1 MKYIRLILLALIV
14 LTALISAMIGM
25 LSYAEITLPLE
36 SARKQFIK
44 KASELTGSEVR
55 IDGEVRLAISFF
67 PTLVVDNLHIANKHG
82 WKAEDILSVAETRVQ
97 IALLPLF
104 SGQLKFL
111 EISASTIWIN
121 LQQAKDGRQNW
132 QSFLPSEKK
141 TKEKA
146 ITPESTQ
153 NSVKKFWIEEF
164 RLTDVTLNYI
174 DDSLSQEFTHQ
185 IDMLVINTHDKN
197 RLTASIQGTSK
208 DIPYTFTATSNLLR
222 NLISNK
228 PWQLDMQGQVANR
241 PLKLDISIGQ
251 TKPALT
257 GTVRFD
263 AKEVEFGKILS
274 WLKLADDLDVYSDS
288 ISFTAELAGNNLKSL
303 LEQSAFALRLNDGYW
318 KLHDPA
324 GKDFKKITFATA
336 AILSKKNSPV
346 SLDFSGDLNGE
357 AIQMELSTNKL
368 SAFFTEL
375 KKIHLDITTNIA
387 KSTIDLKGD
396 IDLPISQQSFII
408 DVDVKGQKLDDWDGL
423 LKSSIPP
430 FGPYRLRGSF
440 RANQK
445 GFRIKNVRLKI
456 GNSDLGGQI
465 IINTID
471 KRTHWA
477 LDLVS
482 QTFQINDFKTEDY
495 SLFPGKGKEPGE
507 PGVKSESVL
516 TDQQGSKGR
525 SGTTATY
532 PNTSATLNLEA
543 RQVLSGKDNL
553 GGGKLHINLTGDSL
567 SVDDF
572 NLNIPG
578 GSVEGALTLQRVEDG
593 LTGILK
599 LNMDKFDYGVLYRY
613 IKPDSTYDGLIS
625 TRVNLNLAGYDAM
638 HLLDHANGTID
649 FVIWPKKIGAGILNI
664 WSVNLFLAILPEL
677 KKKESKLNCATAL

>member
-1 MKYIRLILLALIV
+1 M
-14 LTALISAMIGM
+14 
-25 LSYAEITLPLE
+25 
-36 SARKQFIK
+36 
-44 KASELTGSEVR
+44 
-55 IDGEVRLAISFF
+55 
-67 PTLVVDNLHIANKHG
+67 
-82 WKAEDILSVAETRVQ
+82 
-97 IALLPLF
+97 
-104 SGQLKFL
+104 
-111 EISASTIWIN
+111 
-121 LQQAKDGRQNW
+121 
-132 QSFLPSEKK
+132 
-141 TKEKA
+141 
-146 ITPESTQ
+146 
-153 NSVKKFWIEEF
+153 
-164 RLTDVTLNYI
+164 
-174 DDSLSQEFTHQ
+174 
-185 IDMLVINTHDKN
+185 
-197 RLTASIQGTSK
+197 
-208 DIPYTFTATSNLLR
+208 
-222 NLISNK
+222 
-228 PWQLDMQGQVANR
+228 ANR

-257 GTVRFD
+257 GTARFN

-274 WLKLADDLDVYSDS
+274 WLKLADDLDVYNDS

-303 LEQSAFALRLNDGYW
+303 LEQSTFALRLNDGYW

-346 SLDFSGDLNGE
+346 SLDFSGDLDGE
-357 AIQMELSTNKL
+357 TIQMELSTNKL

-375 KKIHLDITTNIA
+375 KKIHMDITANIA
-387 KSTIDLKGD
+387 KSTINLKGD
-396 IDLPISQQSFII
+396 IDLPISRQSFII
-408 DVDVKGQKLDDWDGL
+408 DVDIKGQKLDDWDGL

-440 RANQK
+440 RANKK
-445 GFRIKNVRLKI
+445 GFRIKNARLKI

-465 IINTID
+465 IINTSD

-495 SLFPGKGKEPGE
+495 SLFPGKGKKPGE
-507 PGVKSESVL
+507 PGVKPESVL

-525 SGTTATY
+525 SGITATY
-532 PNTSATLNLEA
+532 PNTSAALNLEA

-567 SVDDF
+567 SVDNF
-572 NLNIPG
+572 NLNMPG

-649 FVIWPKKIGAGILNI
+649 FVIWPK
-664 WSVNLFLAILPEL
+664 
-677 KKKESKLNCATAL
+677 